1 MVRNNASQKIA
12 EQYHYRQNL
21 KKTTKKRQCR
31 ILNPEVFSKPKVQ
44 KRHFR
49 HPRAERINNWQ
60 TCKTRNVTRKSF
72 RQKEKIK
79 DRSLNL
85 PKRMVSIRS
94 GIRVAKH

>member
-1 MVRNNASQKIA
+1 MVRNNASQKIV
-12 EQYHYRQNL
+12 EQYHYRQNF
-21 KKTTKKRQCR
+21 KKQKRQSR
-31 ILNPEVFSKPKVQ
+31 ILNPEVFSKPKAQ

-49 HPRAERINNWQ
+49 HPKAERINNWQ